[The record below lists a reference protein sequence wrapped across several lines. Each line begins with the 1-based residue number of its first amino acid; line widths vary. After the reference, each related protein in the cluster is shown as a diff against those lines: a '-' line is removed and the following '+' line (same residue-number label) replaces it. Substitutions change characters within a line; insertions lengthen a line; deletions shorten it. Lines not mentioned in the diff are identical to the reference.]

1 MRIFVVDWDRDHVSK
16 IDCWCDRL
24 EIPTYNNSDR
34 AIPLGW
40 KVKKLREFTNTA
52 SGGTPLSTKSE
63 YYEKGNI
70 AWINSGEVNSHYIT
84 EANNFITQAGLDNSS
99 AKFFEPNTLLVAM
112 YGATA
117 GKVSLLQIG
126 LTQEP

>member
-1 MRIFVVDWDRDHVSK
+1 MSRAKSALDIAFVSQQV
-16 IDCWCDRL
+16 
-24 EIPTYNNSDR
+24 Y
-34 AIPLGW
+34 
-40 KVKKLREFTNTA
+40 
-52 SGGTPLSTKSE
+52 
-63 YYEKGNI
+63 
-70 AWINSGEVNSHYIT
+70 YIT